1 MTAAFET
8 RCFLFL
14 STFLQHHER
23 MDKALAYAWDT
34 RIYPIFHRSLEREH
48 HGGTDCHA
56 AVYAVKEDF
65 IDKLSKY
72 LDNKWLAAKQGAK
85 LEGVAFYDLEDKFG
99 GRAVRSALIHCIRYF
114 WLQDAFDEELY
125 KAIEAHAPMEAHG
138 LTSEFGPDDVS
149 LE

>member
-23 MDKALAYAWDT
+23 MDKALAYA
-34 RIYPIFHRSLEREH
+34 